1 MHRDQVVPHAERLL
15 ELLQPACQ
23 EIAVAGS
30 VRRQKAEVH
39 DLEFVLLP
47 KRDMDMFGEEA
58 ETFTGLDTRLTHL
71 VQAGVLAWD
80 QDVKRNGPKMKR
92 LILVEQKLVVEL
104 YIADHLNY
112 GNLLTIRTG
121 CWEFSRGMMTS
132 RAKGGAMPPDMR
144 QVDGYLHHRGSVVAC
159 RTEREYFNA
168 IGLSWYPP
176 EKRTPELAARLWGR
190 RAA

>member
-1 MHRDQVVPHAERLL
+1 MNRDQVLPHAARLL

-39 DLEFVLLP
+39 DLEFVLMPL
-47 KRDMDMFGEEA
+47 RDMDMFGEPQDSYSR
-58 ETFTGLDTRLTHL
+58 LDATI
-71 VQAGVLAWD
+71 AGAVRAGQLAWD

-92 LILVEQKLVVEL
+92 LILLEQKLVVEL
-104 YIADHLNY
+104 YIADTLNY

-168 IGLSWYPP
+168 IGLSWYEP

-190 RAA
+190 RA